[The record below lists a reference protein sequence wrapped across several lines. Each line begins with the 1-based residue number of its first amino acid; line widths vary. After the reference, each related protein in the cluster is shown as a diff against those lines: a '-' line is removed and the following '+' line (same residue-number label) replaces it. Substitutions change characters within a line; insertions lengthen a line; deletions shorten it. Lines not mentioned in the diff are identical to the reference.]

1 MPSGNGCGRSVNSS
15 MMQSGSCG
23 ADHSLFGN
31 ACPGQAQHASAAE
44 AGKLNDQ
51 CDAGFRRGDGA
62 SGKDVEL
69 LGADA
74 VIGDG
79 KNRLLRLVHQRRAGM
94 KAQILSHQIVTQSAG
109 EPDRCFMIGKG
120 QQQAGGGHVQWLPAV
135 LKLLQGRQSPPARSS
150 LSAGDEN
157 CVGHPAQPG

>member
-1 MPSGNGCGRSVNSS
+1 MPSGNGCGRSVNLVDDAVR
-15 MMQSGSCG
+15 QLRR
-23 ADHSLFGN
+23 DHSLFGN

-79 KNRLLRLVHQRRAGM
+79 KTACCGWSTSGAPV
-94 KAQILSHQIVTQSAG
+94 
-109 EPDRCFMIGKG
+109 
-120 QQQAGGGHVQWLPAV
+120 
-135 LKLLQGRQSPPARSS
+135 
-150 LSAGDEN
+150 
-157 CVGHPAQPG
+157 

>member
-23 ADHSLFGN
+23 AIIRSS
-31 ACPGQAQHASAAE
+31 AMPAGQAQHASAAE

-79 KNRLLRLVHQRRAGM
+79 KDRLLRLVHQRRAGM
-94 KAQILSHQIVTQSAG
+94 KAQILSHQIVTQGAG
-109 EPDRCFMIGKG
+109 EPDQGFAIGKG
-120 QQQAGGGHVQWLPAV
+120 Q
-135 LKLLQGRQSPPARSS
+135 
-150 LSAGDEN
+150 
-157 CVGHPAQPG
+157 